1 MDKQNKKYE
10 IQLYLLNKVKKW
22 CDHGKTS
29 KINLRG
35 TTGIGENVALELP
48 YALAQHRSYKHLKK
62 CNADAARKLLERLKA
77 AAAASDF
84 WICMWILERRFHP
97 DFGKC

>member
-35 TTGIGENVALELP
+35 TTGIGENVALEFP
-48 YALAQHRSYKHLKK
+48 YALA
-62 CNADAARKLLERLKA
+62 
-77 AAAASDF
+77 
-84 WICMWILERRFHP
+84 
-97 DFGKC
+97 